1 MCYIESTPH
10 AYGLAL
16 QVQKEFLLTP
26 QLTKA
31 LKNKRGELKLCNIAS
46 LLKQKSFMSRLTTK
60 SRRGPAQY
68 KPPAMPNPLGQLP
81 DQIKQQDI
89 QASPLLRLC
98 AMFLATSAMHPLPC
112 RGAQSSLLIKQT
124 LKGVLIT
131 HTFGYC
137 LAIPVPVATENEI
150 SGAVDV
156 ATDDPAE
163 P

>member
-1 MCYIESTPH
+1 MCYIVSTPH

-31 LKNKRGELKLCNIAS
+31 LKNKRGDLKLCNIAS

-89 QASPLLRLC
+89 QASPLLWLC
-98 AMFLATSAMHPLPC
+98 AMFLVTSAMHPLPC
-112 RGAQSSLLIKQT
+112 RGAQSSQT
-124 LKGVLIT
+124 LKGVLIP
-131 HTFGYC
+131 HTFGHC
-137 LAIPVPVATENEI
+137 LAISSA
-150 SGAVDV
+150 SCYYKRGFGGSSCSHG
-156 ATDDPAE
+156 
-163 P
+163 